1 MMAVEG
7 DMVDPREAATD
18 RRQALT
24 GRDRA
29 AAFRAAQAHS
39 SRVRL
44 LRVAIIAGCAL
55 AIVGL
60 VARAFY
66 DPFAKAPDNMALA
79 GATLNGTRVT
89 MERPKLSGYR
99 QDGRPYDV
107 RATTGVQD
115 IRTPNIIEL
124 NQLEAKFETTSRAL
138 MRVVAL
144 RGVYDSGKDFLH
156 MMDDIHIASDS
167 GVDIRMTV
175 ADADFKS
182 GAIASREPVVVVM
195 SGGTINANAL
205 TVTGSG
211 ESILFDGDVRSLFHP
226 SKSGDSAVET
236 KP

>member
-7 DMVDPREAATD
+7 DMVDSREAATD

-29 AAFRAAQAHS
+29 AAFRAARVHS

-60 VARAFY
+60 VGRAFY
-66 DPFAKAPDNMALA
+66 DPFAKAPGNMSLA
-79 GATLNGTRVT
+79 SATLNGTRVT
-89 MERPKLSGYR
+89 MERPKLSGFR

-107 RATTGVQD
+107 RATSGVQD

-124 NQLEAKFETTSRAL
+124 NQLEAKFETGARAL
-138 MRVVAL
+138 VRVEAL
-144 RGVYDSGKDFLH
+144 RGVYDSSKDFLH
-156 MMDDIHIASDS
+156 MMDDIHIVSDS
-167 GVDIRMTV
+167 GFDIRMTI

-182 GAIASREPVVVVM
+182 GAIDSRAPVVLVM
-195 SGGTINANAL
+195 SGGAINANSL
-205 TVTGSG
+205 TVTGNG

-226 SKSGDSAVET
+226 RSGDQAVEI